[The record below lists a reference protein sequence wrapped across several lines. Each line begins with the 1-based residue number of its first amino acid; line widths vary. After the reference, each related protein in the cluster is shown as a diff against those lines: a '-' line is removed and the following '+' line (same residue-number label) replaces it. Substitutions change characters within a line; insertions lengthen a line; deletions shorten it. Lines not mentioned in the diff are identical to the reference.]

1 MDCEEIG
8 CDRMAKK
15 TPLRKCVGC
24 GEMIAKKDMLRVI
37 KTKDNKIKLDPT
49 GKENGRGAYLH
60 LNRECLDKAMKSRG
74 LERSF
79 KMSIGTD
86 VYEQLEKELMAI
98 ETE

>member
-1 MDCEEIG
+1 
-8 CDRMAKK
+8 MAKK

-24 GEMIAKKDMLRVI
+24 GEMIAKKEMLRVI
-37 KTKDNKIKLDPT
+37 KTKEGDVKLDLT

-60 LNRECLDKAMKSRG
+60 LDKGCFEKAVKSRG

-79 KMSIGTD
+79 KMSINPAI
-86 VYEQLEKELMAI
+86 YEKLEKEMIDI

>member
-1 MDCEEIG
+1 
-8 CDRMAKK
+8 MAKK

-24 GEMIAKKDMLRVI
+24 GEMSAKKDMLRI
-37 KTKDNKIKLDPT
+37 IRTKDNIIKFDPT

-60 LNRECLDKAMKSRG
+60 LDRECFEKAMKSKG

-79 KMSIGTD
+79 KMSIGSD
-86 VYEQLEKELMAI
+86 VYEQLEKELMTI

>member
-1 MDCEEIG
+1 
-8 CDRMAKK
+8 MAKK

-24 GEMIAKKDMLRVI
+24 GEIIPKKQMIRIVKNKEGEI
-37 KTKDNKIKLDPT
+37 KTDFT

-60 LNRECLDKAMKSRG
+60 LSEECFDKAIKSKG

-79 KMSIGTD
+79 KMSINTD
-86 VYEQLEKELMAI
+86 VYDRIKKELMDV

>member
-1 MDCEEIG
+1 
-8 CDRMAKK
+8 MAKK

-24 GEMIAKKDMLRVI
+24 GEMIAKKEMLRVI
-37 KTKDNKIKLDPT
+37 KTKEGDVKLDLT

-60 LNRECLDKAMKSRG
+60 LDKGCFEKAVKSKG

-79 KMSIGTD
+79 KMSINPAI
-86 VYEQLEKELMAI
+86 YEKLEKEMIDI

>member
-1 MDCEEIG
+1 
-8 CDRMAKK
+8 MAKK

-24 GEMIAKKDMLRVI
+24 GEMIAKKEMLRVI
-37 KTKDNKIKLDPT
+37 KTKEGDVKLDLT

-60 LNRECLDKAMKSRG
+60 LDKGCFERAVKSKG

-79 KMSIGTD
+79 KMSID
-86 VYEQLEKELMAI
+86 PAIYEKLEKEMIDI

>member
-1 MDCEEIG
+1 
-8 CDRMAKK
+8 MAKK

-37 KTKDNKIKLDPT
+37 KNKEGEIKLDPT

-60 LNRECLDKAMKSRG
+60 LDRECFEKAVKSKG

-79 KMSIGTD
+79 KMSID
-86 VYEQLEKELMAI
+86 PSIYERLEKEMTDI
-98 ETE
+98 DTK

>member
-1 MDCEEIG
+1 
-8 CDRMAKK
+8 MAKK

-24 GEMIAKKDMLRVI
+24 GEMIAKKEMLRVI
-37 KTKDNKIKLDPT
+37 KTKEGDVKLDLT

-60 LNRECLDKAMKSRG
+60 LDKGCFEKAVKSKG

-79 KMSIGTD
+79 KMSID
-86 VYEQLEKELMAI
+86 PAIYEKLEKEMIDI